1 MLKMK
6 IRRIQYNIDYVHILT
21 FREEYKNAVIP
32 YFGFD
37 NLRYGIDN
45 ENTTN
50 ESIRLIF
57 NTEAIAISFRK
68 DGITIVFD
76 GESKDLKNQNGVIK
90 LFWDLYERVKKL
102 QGYRKTTKHSLICV
116 GVFIMK
122 EDGVKNILKN
132 PKYFSTNPF
141 GPLNEFCCV
150 YEFEK
155 DEKYYKF
162 DFGNYSEK
170 DIKKHDLQP
179 FKAEFNKDLIEGFG
193 LMCRTEI
200 QEKSSTAS
208 FSKFKSLLTETEKL
222 ISSYRL

>member
-1 MLKMK
+1 MK

-21 FREEYKNAVIP
+21 FREEYKSAVIP

-45 ENTTN
+45 ENTIN

-68 DGITIVFD
+68 DGISIVFD
-76 GESKDLKNQNGVIK
+76 GESKDLKNQNGVMK
-90 LFWDLYERVKKL
+90 LFWDLYERVQKL
-102 QGYRKTTKHSLICV
+102 QGYRKTVKHSLICV
-116 GVFIMK
+116 GVLIMK
-122 EDGVKNILKN
+122 EGGVNNILKN
-132 PKYFSTNPF
+132 TKFFSINPF

-155 DEKYYKF
+155 AGKNYKF

-170 DIKKHDLQP
+170 DIKKHDLHP
-179 FKAEFNKDLIEGFG
+179 FKAEVNKDLIGGVG

-200 QEKSSTAS
+200 QEKNNTPS